1 MTERR
6 ETGVTLLELL
16 LAVSLLSL
24 LSTGMLMALHVGV
37 NAMEK
42 SNKRL
47 MDNRRMAGTQ
57 RIIEQEIAGFIPVM
71 ADCVPDGDRPPSSMP
86 FFQGEPQSMRF
97 VSSFSLGEG
106 WRGYAQVLEFQVI
119 AGEAGAG
126 VRLVVNEQF
135 YTGSRG
141 AGAACMGYARDDQ
154 LGLMVPLFRPIA
166 VGPRSFVLA
175 DRLAFC
181 RFSFRE
187 ELPVPPLERWTTR
200 WIAQDWPSAVRID
213 MAPLEPGTAR
223 LQPMSLIAPVH
234 INVAPGELRA
244 R

>member
-1 MTERR
+1 MTQRR
-6 ETGVTLLELL
+6 DAGVTLLELL

-24 LSTGMLMALHVGV
+24 LSTGMLMALHVGL

-47 MDNRRMAGTQ
+47 MDNRRMVGTQ
-57 RIIEQEIAGFIPVM
+57 RILEQEIAGFIPVL
-71 ADCVPDGDRPPSSMP
+71 AECVPEGDRPRARIP
-86 FFQGEPQSMRF
+86 FFQGELQSMRF
-97 VSSFSLGEG
+97 VSSFSLGDG

-119 AGEAGAG
+119 PGEIGAG
-126 VRLVVNEQF
+126 VRLVVNEQL
-135 YTGSRG
+135 YTGPRG
-141 AGAACMGYARDDQ
+141 AGAACLGYTRDDQ
-154 LGLMVPLFRPIA
+154 IGLMVPLFRPIA

-187 ELPVPPLERWTTR
+187 ELPIPDRERWTTR
-200 WIAQDWPSAVRID
+200 WIAQSWPSAVRID
-213 MAPLEPGTAR
+213 MAPQEPGTAR

-234 INVAPGELRA
+234 VNVAPGERDA